1 MQSKGYHIEENG
13 TKYIRD
19 SQVIRDN
26 SQIHYESPYR
36 RAVNSRLSSE
46 RIFGSLGEF
55 PPMNKR
61 LASEPRYGVS
71 TVKKQTQEP
80 GRDMPKKRVHGPY
93 TCEDCG
99 KVLKRSSSL
108 SNHKLIHKNVK
119 AYRCDKC
126 GAQFLRKSDLG
137 KHLATH
143 TGSKPYICDICDKSF
158 SQSSNMLTHK
168 RRHTG
173 IKPFKC
179 DVCPKSFYRKVD
191 VKRHEIVHSLPGDQE

>member
-1 MQSKGYHIEENG
+1 M
-13 TKYIRD
+13 
-19 SQVIRDN
+19 
-26 SQIHYESPYR
+26 HYESPYR

-61 LASEPRYGVS
+61 QAMGSRCGVS
-71 TVKKQTQEP
+71 PVKKQMQEP
-80 GRDMPKKRVHGPY
+80 GPNMPKKRVHGPY

-126 GAQFLRKSDLG
+126 GARFLRKSDLG

-179 DVCPKSFYRKVD
+179 DICPKSFYRKVD
-191 VKRHEIVHSLPGDQE
+191 VKRHEIVHNLPEDQD